1 MFTRAAFWR
10 ERERESAR
18 DGEKKK
24 GPINVKCVN
33 ELCAGYLGRRSLTA
47 TSHSHFQTHKPRS
60 RLRGPS
66 ERLKDAFV
74 LCGTARPPT
83 LSPRRRRHQTCR
95 DSDIIF
101 WFFFVFLF
109 LKATCVVACPCLPVC
124 VDLFLKTFTLCLG
137 RKRDIFA
144 H

>member
-10 ERERESAR
+10 ERERER
-18 DGEKKK
+18 GTVKKKK

-47 TSHSHFQTHKPRS
+47 TSHSRFQTHKPRS
-60 RLRGPS
+60 RLQGPS

-74 LCGTARPPT
+74 LCGTACPPT
-83 LSPRRRRHQTCR
+83 LSLRRRRHQTCR

-101 WFFFVFLF
+101 WFFLF
-109 LKATCVVACPCLPVC
+109 FFKATCVVACPCLPVC